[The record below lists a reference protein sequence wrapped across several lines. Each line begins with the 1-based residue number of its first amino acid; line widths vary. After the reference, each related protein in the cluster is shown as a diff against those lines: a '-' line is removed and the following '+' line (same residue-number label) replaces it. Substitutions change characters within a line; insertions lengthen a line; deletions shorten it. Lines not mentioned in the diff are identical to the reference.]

1 MPLYFFHIRNG
12 DKVELDPDGT
22 VLPDEDAAAVEAR
35 RVVRELVCEVSDL
48 RRDAILEVADAA
60 GRTLLTLPFAD
71 AIRPH

>member
-12 DKVELDPDGT
+12 DTVELDPDGT
-22 VLPDEDAAAVEAR
+22 ELPNVDAAAVEAR

-48 RRDAILEVADAA
+48 GRDAILEVADAA
-60 GRTLLTLPFAD
+60 GRTLLTLLFAD